1 MWPSSLGSTYS
12 SFSVD
17 FRRIQTT
24 SSHSDDSPS
33 FGNTS
38 FQSVQDSGSRSPELA
53 VLCSKDRTASSFAC
67 FVCNFSFDVR
77 IDFLCFRQAR
87 KHVLH
92 LEARATFSRVFSVFA
107 MSNSILV
114 RLGCSRFSSSRI
126 ILLQLADSV
135 LPSFVFFI

>member
-53 VLCSKDRTASSFAC
+53 VLCSKDCTASSFAC

-114 RLGCSRFSSSRI
+114 RLGCSRFSSSQI
-126 ILLQLADSV
+126 ILLQLADSI